1 MGNTTLPNN
10 SKKEIKSLYNLI
22 EYEEYFLIKENN
34 VFKFIIEKEYNNII
48 IKCQN
53 YEKRINI
60 NDLSILNKSLFKNID
75 DAYEYINNLF
85 ENNKVNI
92 KDININKSIK
102 LTIFIDN
109 KKNTEIVLVY
119 NKKNKNN
126 IINELKNKYK
136 DINNEINYLKNE
148 LNILKKEMPKLKNN
162 NLRNIKFINDLSI
175 DSYAYTTLDNTFSTF
190 KSIDNILYLIYA
202 NQNKS
207 IISYN
212 LINNKKL
219 NEIKNAHNN
228 YITNFRHYLDNI
240 KKRDLIISLSKDDN
254 NLKLWNINNFE
265 CLLNLK
271 NINNIGILD
280 SACFLNQNNK
290 FYILTSNCNVNGNAE
305 PIKVYD
311 FNGSKIKQLR
321 DSTDDT
327 YFIDTYHDNN
337 SSKIFIITGN
347 FGYVKSYDY
356 NNNKL
361 YYKYGEKDNYCRFSV
376 AINDSDK
383 DIKLIETSVD
393 GNIRIWNFYSGKLL
407 NKIKVSSDR
416 LYGVC
421 LWDNDYLFV
430 ACKEKVIKLVD
441 IKNKLIINNLIGHTN
456 NSLTIKKINHPI
468 YGKCLISQ
476 GFDNIIKLWGNI

>member
-1 MGNTTLPNN
+1 MGNTTLSIN

-92 KDININKSIK
+92 KDIHINKSIK

-254 NLKLWNINNFE
+254 NLKLWNITNFE

-280 SACFLNQNNK
+280 SACFLNQNNQ

-305 PIKVYD
+305 SIKVYD
-311 FNGSKIKQLR
+311 FNGVKIKQLK

-327 YFIDTYHDNN
+327 YFIDTYHDNK

-407 NKIKVSSDR
+407 NKIKVSTDR

-468 YGKCLISQ
+468 YGKCLVSQ